1 MLELANRRTNLLNFC
16 HPALVELA
24 RHDEKHNGELMDTLF
39 YYLQF
44 AGSTTRAAKLLC
56 LHKNTM
62 LYRMGRIRELLG
74 MDLTSGEVIFIL
86 QVSFRALMYL
96 GLYVPKL
103 KTTRAQLGTQ

>member
-1 MLELANRRTNLLNFC
+1 
-16 HPALVELA
+16 
-24 RHDEKHNGELMDTLF
+24 MDTLF

-74 MDLTSGEVIFIL
+74 MDLTSGEDLFML
-86 QVSFRALMYL
+86 QTSFRALMYCL
-96 GLYVPKL
+96 PGCFSPAPRDS
-103 KTTRAQLGTQ
+103 TRAARCR